1 MSPERGATSATI
13 PNVRIEGRA
22 QKDVALRGA
31 PGGIRTPNLLL
42 RTELLFR

>member
-1 MSPERGATSATI
+1 MLSDSPESSMVLV
-13 PNVRIEGRA
+13 VRERDLNA
-22 QKDVALRGA
+22 KALNRLGA

>member
-1 MSPERGATSATI
+1 MVRVVRERDLSVNTLDY
-13 PNVRIEGRA
+13 V
-22 QKDVALRGA
+22 GA